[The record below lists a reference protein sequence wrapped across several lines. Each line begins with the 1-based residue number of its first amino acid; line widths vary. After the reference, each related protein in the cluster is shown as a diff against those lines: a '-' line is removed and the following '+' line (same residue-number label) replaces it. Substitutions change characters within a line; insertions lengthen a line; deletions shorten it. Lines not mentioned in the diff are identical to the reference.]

1 MQLGMVLTACL
12 HLFIAKARTLSLT
25 LSSSYLEDIYDL
37 NKGISKK
44 EVKNLDALEMS
55 KY

>member
-25 LSSSYLEDIYDL
+25 LSSSYLGDIYDL

-44 EVKNLDALEMS
+44 EFKNLDALEMS